1 MTQQSNLKTSET
13 DVLIIGAG
21 PAGLMAACWLARTG
35 VLFRIVD
42 KRSTKIFA
50 GQADGLQSRTLEVF
64 QSFGF
69 GDRARKNANHFQEMC
84 FWSPNESGDIVRNG
98 RIPDS
103 VPGISRFQ
111 QIVMHQGNIEE
122 WITDS
127 ITKWSQGQGKVER
140 ATLPLKMSVDE
151 SLINDTSAY
160 PVSVL
165 VKKLNEDD
173 EAVPEQYGAKV
184 TNGLYRQFDGD
195 QDQFYSDLQD
205 GLLDDTHELI
215 KCKYVIGCDGAHSW
229 VRKQLGIDMIG
240 DTTDLVWGV
249 LDMVPLTNFPD
260 IRNRSAIHSKDAGS
274 IMIIPRER
282 DLVRLYIQLKEVPRM
297 KDTSKSEFGGGD
309 AAVSAKG
316 STTGRVDRSKIT
328 PELIVKNAQEIFKP
342 YTFDITDLDWFTGYQ
357 IGQRVSPQFQAYNRI
372 FIAGDACHTHSP
384 KAGQGMNVSMMDTYN
399 LGWKLAHVCKGLAK
413 PEILET
419 YEAERIQVARDLIAF
434 DHKLSRMFSGKPK
447 DEVNKDG
454 VDMLEFKEAFKKGAE
469 FASGTIVDYIP
480 SILEIKEAT
489 PDVEIQYYTKL
500 ASNIGIGRRLD
511 SSQVMSQADA
521 RPYHLADR
529 IPSDGRWR
537 VLNFCGDV
545 AKNAELAAANADFAK
560 YLESKVN
567 FVSNYTPVNA
577 RVDSVIEVLTVHAS
591 DRHSLEMHDFP
602 QALWPKDSHGRSD
615 YWKIWAGI
623 GSTFHNGDCDIYKF
637 FGIDTNKGCQIVL
650 RPDGHVSHIVPLGAE
665 GIKEIEQFF
674 ATFMI
679 PQTKVLDIDITANDT
694 GRFSKPVL
702 AV

>member
-1 MTQQSNLKTSET
+1 MTHSINTSET

-35 VLFRIVD
+35 VPFRIVD
-42 KRSTKIFA
+42 KRSAKIFA

-69 GDRARKNANHFQEMC
+69 GDRAEKAANHFEDMC
-84 FWSPNESGDIVRNG
+84 FWSPNEKGDIIRKGRN
-98 RIPDS
+98 PDS
-103 VPGISRFQ
+103 VQGISRFTECV
-111 QIVMHQGNIEE
+111 IHQGNIEQ

-195 QDQFYSDLQD
+195 QDKFYSDLQD

-215 KCKYVIGCDGAHSW
+215 KCKYVVGSDGAHSW

-240 DTTDLVWGV
+240 DTTDFVWGV
-249 LDMVPLTNFPD
+249 LDMVPLTDFPD
-260 IRNRSAIHSKDAGS
+260 IRNRCAIHSKDAGS
-274 IMIIPRER
+274 IMVIPRER
-282 DLVRLYIQLKEVPRM
+282 DLVRLYIQLHEVPRLE
-297 KDTSKSEFGGGD
+297 DTTKSEFGGGD

-328 PELIVKNAQEIFKP
+328 TEFIVKQAQEIFKP

-419 YEAERIQVARDLIAF
+419 YEAERIQIARDLIAF
-434 DHKLSRMFSGKPK
+434 DHKLSRMFSGRPMVPNS
-447 DEVNKDG
+447 EGSSDG
-454 VDMLEFKEAFKKGAE
+454 VDMAEFQAAFKKGAE
-469 FASGTIVDYIP
+469 FASGTIVDYAP
-480 SILEIKEAT
+480 SILEVKEPT
-489 PDVEIQYYTKL
+489 PNVEVQYYTKY
-500 ASNIGIGRRLD
+500 ATKVGVGRRLD
-511 SSQVMSQADA
+511 SSLIQSQAEG
-521 RPYHLADR
+521 RPWHLADR

-537 VLNFCGDV
+537 VLNFCGDI
-545 AKNAELAAANADFAK
+545 KNPELAAANKELSCFLLSGDGFAQ
-560 YLESKVN
+560 
-567 FVSNYTPVNA
+567 YTPVNA
-577 RVDSVIEVLTVHAS
+577 RTDSVVEVLTIHATP
-591 DRHSLEMHDFP
+591 RYECEGTDFP
-602 QALWPKDSHGRSD
+602 QGLWPKDSHGRND
-615 YWKIWAGI
+615 YWKIYAGI
-623 GSTFHNGDCDIYKF
+623 GTSFHKGPCDIYEF
-637 FGIDTNKGCQIVL
+637 FGINTNKGCYIIL
-650 RPDGHVSHIVPLGAE
+650 RPDGYVSHIVPVGAE
-665 GIKEIEQFF
+665 GIKEIQQFF
-674 ATFMI
+674 ARFML
-679 PQTKVLDIDITANDT
+679 PQTQNVLQKDANTPDT
-694 GRFSKPVL
+694 DRFFKPVL